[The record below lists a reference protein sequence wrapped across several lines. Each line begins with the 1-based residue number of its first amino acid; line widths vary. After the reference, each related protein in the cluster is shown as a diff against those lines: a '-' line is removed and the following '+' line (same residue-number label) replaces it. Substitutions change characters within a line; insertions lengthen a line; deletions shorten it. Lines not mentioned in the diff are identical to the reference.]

1 MVRSPIFGRRIHIAG
16 SISGDPSV
24 ATPDAVAA
32 AHDLVRGLVL
42 SLVRKGANFV
52 VPVDAE
58 PARADELPI
67 CFDWIIWQAIR
78 DGMASRPADAPTPL
92 AVGVLHNKT
101 EEQIPD
107 KRLEL
112 WDELRDGPSVLIE
125 SAAKWN
131 MAAKRMEVQARHGD
145 ILITLGG
152 GEGVLYL
159 AELYHDNGRPVI
171 PLNLPLVEAD
181 EGSRRLHDI
190 ALSSTRSS
198 DFFQVAESGNAHDWM
213 NRIRFSSRIP
223 TDKRVATLVD
233 LLESLERPRA
243 FAVRLLNPDHDDFG
257 DVENFFETVV
267 QPVVEDEL
275 GFRLTVIDGQQAY
288 QHARIDQEIF
298 EKLHR
303 SALTIADL
311 TGSPPN
317 CFLELGYS
325 MGRNLPTIVTAREG
339 FDTPFDIQTFA
350 GHHWKASG
358 SVRERK
364 KALLDH
370 IQSVRNRPPMVSTA
384 GLIT

>member
-1 MVRSPIFGRRIHIAG
+1 MPRSPLFGRRIHIAG
-16 SISGDPSV
+16 SISGDP
-24 ATPDAVAA
+24 AIAAPHDVAA
-32 AHDLVRGLVL
+32 AQDLVRGLVL
-42 SLVRKGANFV
+42 SLMRKGANFV
-52 VPVDAE
+52 IPVDAE
-58 PARADELPI
+58 PKRDDALPL
-67 CFDWIIWQAIR
+67 CFDWIIWQAIL
-78 DGMASRPADAPTPL
+78 DGMASRPANVPTPL

-101 EEQIPD
+101 EEQIPEE
-107 KRLEL
+107 RLEL
-112 WDELRDGPSVLIE
+112 WDELRDGPRVLIE

-131 MAAKRMEVQARHGD
+131 MAAKRMEAQARHGD

-171 PLNLPLVEAD
+171 PLNLPLVRAD

-190 ALSSTRSS
+190 ALSSIRSS
-198 DFFQVAESGNAHDWM
+198 DFFQVAEGGSAHDWM
-213 NRIRFSSRIP
+213 NRIRFPARAP
-223 TDKRVATLVD
+223 TDRRVATLVD

-311 TGSPPN
+311 TGSRPN

-339 FDTPFDIQTFA
+339 FNTPFDIQTFA

-358 SVRERK
+358 SVKERR

-370 IQSVRNRPPMVSTA
+370 IQAVRNRPPMVSTA

>member
-1 MVRSPIFGRRIHIAG
+1 MS
-16 SISGDPSV
+16 
-24 ATPDAVAA
+24 
-32 AHDLVRGLVL
+32 
-42 SLVRKGANFV
+42 
-52 VPVDAE
+52 
-58 PARADELPI
+58 
-67 CFDWIIWQAIR
+67 
-78 DGMASRPADAPTPL
+78 
-92 AVGVLHNKT
+92 
-101 EEQIPD
+101 
-107 KRLEL
+107 
-112 WDELRDGPSVLIE
+112 
-125 SAAKWN
+125 
-131 MAAKRMEVQARHGD
+131 
-145 ILITLGG
+145 
-152 GEGVLYL
+152 
-159 AELYHDNGRPVI
+159 
-171 PLNLPLVEAD
+171 
-181 EGSRRLHDI
+181 
-190 ALSSTRSS
+190 
-198 DFFQVAESGNAHDWM
+198 
-213 NRIRFSSRIP
+213 RIRFSPRIP

-267 QPVVEDEL
+267 QPVVEGEL
-275 GFRLTVIDGQQAY
+275 GFRLTVIDGKQAY
-288 QHARIDQEIF
+288 LHARIDQEIF

-311 TGSPPN
+311 TGSRPN

-370 IQSVRNRPPMVSTA
+370 IQAVRNRPPMVSTA